1 MLKFSDYLL
10 KCRINKLNGKNLEKI
25 CRKVFTIQIELS
37 IIENIINFQTI
48 INKCKLSDKSNR
60 KRMLHG

>member
-1 MLKFSDYLL
+1 MVKFSDNVRKL
-10 KCRINKLNGKNLEKI
+10 RIKKLNGKNLEKI

-48 INKCKLSDKSNR
+48 INK
-60 KRMLHG
+60 